1 MMFFLQ
7 MAVIAFV
14 FIVGLV
20 EAQTLNNGSLVQSGT
35 LNYCADA
42 GANDTYACNLSPAL
56 PGYTTGA
63 SYSFK
68 ANTANTGAASINF
81 NGLGALT
88 IKKVAGG
95 ITTDLAD
102 NDIRAGQV
110 VEVQYDGTN
119 AQMQSLLGNA
129 GGGSGDVT
137 GGSVSV
143 DGELAAYNSTTGKII
158 KQSFAAFSGPAT
170 SVKTY
175 TLPNA
180 TTTILTTNA
189 LITVGQGGTGAST
202 LTGIVQGNAASA
214 FTALTSSTVGQVLRV
229 TAADTFAFGAVD
241 LADTD
246 AVTGLL
252 VVANGG
258 SGVGTLTGVLKGNGT
273 AAFSAATV
281 GTDYGTPDASAK
293 TFTNT
298 TIDCEA
304 TGNDCGTVS
313 KIILDFASCVNGAA
327 FNSWDDADGAVVE
340 PTAACNDTGTLK
352 RATADFSGSAVNTVM
367 RTIKLPSDWASGKAV
382 DIIIRYVSTAATPAG
397 NVEFDIS
404 TICRTVGETW
414 DAAFNTAQTIT
425 DAQVAQNTL
434 NDATQTSVTMTTCA
448 AGEDLTIQ
456 VSRDGVNDTSNDLA
470 NALYLEL
477 TLRRTQ

>member
-1 MMFFLQ
+1 
-7 MAVIAFV
+7 V
-14 FIVGLV
+14 
-20 EAQTLNNGSLVQSGT
+20 
-35 LNYCADA
+35 
-42 GANDTYACNLSPAL
+42 
-56 PGYTTGA
+56 TGFE
-63 SYSFK
+63 SYVW
-68 ANTANTGAASINF
+68 
-81 NGLGALT
+81 GAL
-88 IKKVAGG
+88 
-95 ITTDLAD
+95 
-102 NDIRAGQV
+102 
-110 VEVQYDGTN
+110 
-119 AQMQSLLGNA
+119 
-129 GGGSGDVT
+129 
-137 GGSVSV
+137 
-143 DGELAAYNSTTGKII
+143 
-158 KQSFAAFSGPAT
+158 
-170 SVKTY
+170 
-175 TLPNA
+175 
-180 TTTILTTNA
+180 
-189 LITVGQGGTGAST
+189 
-202 LTGIVQGNAASA
+202 
-214 FTALTSSTVGQVLRV
+214 
-229 TAADTFAFGAVD
+229 D

-246 AVTGLL
+246 AVTGILDDANGGTSNGFFTVSGPATSSKTYTFPNVSSTVLTTNDL
-252 VVANGG
+252 VTVAQGG
-258 SGVGTLTGVLKGNGT
+258 SGVGTITGILNGNGT
-273 AAFSAATV
+273 SAFTAATV
-281 GTDYGTPDASAK
+281 GTDYGTPDATTK
-293 TFTNT
+293 TLTNT

-304 TGNDCGTVS
+304 TGNDCGTVP

-382 DIIIRYVSTAATPAG
+382 DIIIRYVSTAAAPTG